1 MRLVLILF
9 LRIALA
15 LGLAF
20 VPVANAFNM
29 AAMMQGTEDEDQ
41 APPCHMS
48 NHMPNHMPDHTQQS
62 PDDKCCHGG
71 GGHCHCAMATC
82 LPTAGAGVARASLP
96 SDHPQTAH
104 SLALGFSTV
113 PEPPPPRSLS

>member
-1 MRLVLILF
+1 MRAVLILF

-41 APPCHMS
+41 ALPCHML
-48 NHMPNHMPDHTQQS
+48 NHVSDHAPDDSQYS
-62 PDDKCCHGG
+62 PDNKCCHGG
-71 GGHCHCAMATC
+71 GGQCHCAMATC
-82 LPTAGAGVARASLP
+82 LPTADTGVAHASLP
-96 SDHPQTAH
+96 SDHPQTAR
-104 SLALGFSTV
+104 SLTLGFSSIPDT
-113 PEPPPPRSLS
+113 PPPRSLS